1 MRRKDRQIDDISE
14 IESVISQSDVCRV
27 AFADNS
33 IPYIITMNFGYAG
46 GEHPCLY
53 FHGASDGRKF
63 EMMKKNNYV
72 CFEMDTDHELYGGE
86 NGCDWGMGFRSV
98 VGYGYISLVVDPEEK
113 KKGLDMIMY
122 HYTGRDGFSYDEK
135 TMKNTGVLKLEIREM
150 TGKKR

>member
-33 IPYIITMNFGYAG
+33 IPYIVTMNFGYSG
-46 GEHPCLY
+46 GELPCLY
-53 FHGASDGRKF
+53 FHGASEGRKF
-63 EMMKKNNYV
+63 EMMRKNSYV

-86 NGCDWGMGFRSV
+86 NGCDWGMRFRGV
-98 VGYGYISLVVDPEEK
+98 VGYGYISLVTDPEEK
-113 KKGLDMIMY
+113 KKGLDIIMY

-135 TMKNTGVLKLEIREM
+135 NMKKTRVLKLEIREM